1 MQEIEFLKQG
11 SLSLEELDAV
21 VSVLQLAGGKL
32 GQNKTMER
40 KQQPPEE
47 KSIAS
52 LESMGVRVYG
62 FDESHV
68 NSVSNDISWDNIAGY
83 HQQKRYVLQ
92 SGPLHVEALFSF
104 SWFFLET
111 ELPCITWFPSLQ
123 FPLQQTYSICSYSI
137 PSMFCQYAC

>member
-11 SLSLEELDAV
+11 SLSLEELDAL
-21 VSVLQLAGGKL
+21 VSVLQLAGRKL

-62 FDESHV
+62 CDESHV
-68 NSVSNDISWDNIAGY
+68 NSISNDISWDNIAGY
-83 HQQKRYVLQ
+83 HQQKRYVCAV
-92 SGPLHVEALFSF
+92 GSF
-104 SWFFLET
+104 
-111 ELPCITWFPSLQ
+111 
-123 FPLQQTYSICSYSI
+123 
-137 PSMFCQYAC
+137 AC